1 MQNFQ
6 FHNPV
11 QIVFGAGEIS
21 KLAQFSSKYGCRPLV
36 MFGKS
41 SAQKSGLA
49 DKALKILTDFGLD
62 PIPFFGIEP
71 NPRVTSCDAAAC
83 LAREKSCDH
92 VIAIGGGSVMDAAKV
107 TSAAILSGRP
117 TWDHVLK
124 KASNDEALPI
134 IMVPTI
140 AATGS
145 EFNWGAVISNWE
157 THQKLSA
164 YSPAFFPK
172 VSIIDPELQVTTPPN
187 TTAYGGV
194 DIMIHVLETYL
205 SCLEDANPL
214 QDRITEGICKTVIHY
229 LPIAM
234 ENGNDVNARAQLAWA
249 SAVAL
254 CGIPNA
260 GRPGGFI
267 IHWMEH
273 VMSAHFDIPHGLGL
287 AYLLIPMLSYFQNHF
302 QKRFELYRDNILA
315 DTELFLKS
323 VGCLTSLGQLGIPE
337 SFAQKFAD
345 DLFDQKA
352 VDGELKGYPGLT
364 KQAAMNILLGYRNY

>member
-6 FHNPV
+6 LHNPV
-11 QIVFGAGEIS
+11 QIIFGAGEVS
-21 KLAQFSSKYGCRPLV
+21 KLPQNSVRFGTRPLV

-49 DKALKILTDFGLD
+49 DRILKILTDGELD
-62 PIPFFGIEP
+62 PVPFFGVEP
-71 NPRVTSCDAAAC
+71 NPRVTSIDAAAT
-83 LAREKSCDH
+83 LGREKLCDQ
-92 VIAIGGGSVMDAAKV
+92 VIAVGGGSVMDAAKL
-107 TSAAILSGRP
+107 TAAAIITGRP
-117 TWDHVLK
+117 SWDHVLRL
-124 KASNDEALPI
+124 APNDKALPI

-145 EFNWGAVISNWE
+145 EFNWGAVISNWD

-172 VSIIDPELQVTTPPN
+172 VSILDPELTATTPTH
-187 TTAYGGV
+187 TTAYGGI

-205 SCLEDANPL
+205 SSPDNNCPI
-214 QDRITEGICKTVIHY
+214 QDRISEGICKTVIEY

-234 ENGNDVNARAQLAWA
+234 GNGLDINARAQLQWA

-254 CGIPNA
+254 CGLPNG
-260 GRPGGFI
+260 GRSGGFI

-273 VMSAHFDIPHGLGL
+273 VMSAHHDIPHGLGL
-287 AYLLIPMLSYFQNHF
+287 AYLLQPMLVYFSKYF
-302 QKRFELYRDNILA
+302 PARYDLYRSNILN
-315 DTELFLKS
+315 DTEGFLRS
-323 VGCLTSLGQLGIPE
+323 VGCLTSLEALGIPQD
-337 SFAQKFAD
+337 FAPKFAD

-352 VDGELKGYPGLT
+352 VDGVLSGYPELT
-364 KQAAMNILLGYRNY
+364 RQVAMDILLGRPNY

>member
-6 FHNPV
+6 YYNPV
-11 QIVFGAGEIS
+11 QIIFGAGEVT
-21 KLAQFSSKYGCRPLV
+21 KLPQISSKFGSRPLV

-49 DKALKILTDFGLD
+49 DRVLKLLTDSGLD
-62 PIPFFGIEP
+62 PVPFFGIEP
-71 NPRVTSCDAAAC
+71 NPRVTSCDAAAQ
-83 LAREKSCDH
+83 LAREKSCDM
-92 VIAIGGGSVMDAAKV
+92 VIAVGGGSVMDAAKI
-107 TSAAILSGRP
+107 TSAAIVTGQP
-117 TWDHVLK
+117 TWDHVLR
-124 KASNDEALPI
+124 KASNDVALPI

-164 YSPAFFPK
+164 YSLAFFPK

-187 TTAYGGV
+187 TTAYGGI

-205 SCLEDANPL
+205 SSPDENSPI
-214 QDRITEGICKTVIHY
+214 QDRITEGVCKTVIQY

-234 ENGNDVNARAQLAWA
+234 QDGLDVNARAQLAWA

-254 CGIPNA
+254 CGLPNA
-260 GRPGGFI
+260 GRPGGFV

-273 VMSAHFDIPHGLGL
+273 VMSAHYDIPHGLGL
-287 AYLLIPMLSYFQNHF
+287 AYLLVPMLSYFQHHF
-302 QKRFELYRDNILA
+302 PKRFELYRENIIE
-315 DTELFLKS
+315 DTENFLRS
-323 VGCLTSLGQLGIPE
+323 VGCLTNLGGLGIPE

-345 DLFDQKA
+345 DLFDQKS
-352 VDGELKGYPGLT
+352 VDGVLPGYPGLT

>member
-1 MQNFQ
+1 MINFQ
-6 FHNPV
+6 LHNPV
-11 QIVFGAGEIS
+11 QIVFGPGEAS
-21 KLAQFSSKYGCRPLV
+21 KLPQNSSRFGTRPLV

-41 SAQKSGLA
+41 SAQKTGLA
-49 DKALKILTDFGLD
+49 DKILKLLTDAGSE
-62 PIPFFGIEP
+62 PVPFFGIEP
-71 NPRVTSCDAAAC
+71 NPRATSCDAAAH

-92 VIAIGGGSVMDAAKV
+92 VIAVGGGSVMDAAKI
-107 TSAAILSGRP
+107 TSTAILSGRP

-124 KASNDEALPI
+124 LVPSDKALPI

-145 EFNWGAVISNWE
+145 EFNWGAVISNWD

-172 VSIIDPELQVTTPPN
+172 VSIIDPELTVTTPPH
-187 TTAYGGV
+187 TTAYGGI

-205 SCLEDANPL
+205 SCPDENSPI
-214 QDRITEGICKTVIHY
+214 QDRITEGICKTVIEY
-229 LPIAM
+229 LPKAM
-234 ENGNDVNARAQLAWA
+234 ADGFDINARSQLSWA

-254 CGIPNA
+254 CGLPNG

-287 AYLLIPMLSYFQNHF
+287 AYLLVPILSYFSRHF
-302 QKRFELYRDNILA
+302 PKRFELYRTNILP
-315 DTELFLKS
+315 DTECFLKS
-323 VGCLTSLGQLGIPE
+323 VGCLTTLGALGIPE
-337 SFAQKFAD
+337 EFAPKFAD

-352 VDGELKGYPGLT
+352 VNGQLIGYPELT
-364 KQAAMNILLGYRNY
+364 KQEVMKVLLGYRNC

>member
-1 MQNFQ
+1 MQKFQ

-11 QIVFGAGEIS
+11 QIVFGAGQIVTLPQHS
-21 KLAQFSSKYGCRPLV
+21 ARFGCRPLV

-49 DKALKILTDFGLD
+49 DRILKLLTDAGLH
-62 PIPFFGIEP
+62 PEPFFGIEP
-71 NPRVTSCDAAAC
+71 NPRVTSCDAAAQ
-83 LAREKSCDH
+83 LARQNTCDH
-92 VIAIGGGSVMDAAKV
+92 IIAVGGGSVMDAAKI
-107 TSAAILSGRP
+107 TSAAIITGRP
-117 TWDHVLK
+117 TWEHVLK
-124 KASNDEALPI
+124 RASNDNALPI

-205 SCLEDANPL
+205 SCPENESPL
-214 QDRITEGICKTVIHY
+214 QDRITEGICSTVIKY

-234 ENGNDVNARAQLAWA
+234 ENGHDVNARGQLAWA

-254 CGIPNA
+254 CGLPNA

-287 AYLLIPMLSYFQNHF
+287 AYLLLPMLRYFAKHF
-302 QKRFELYRDNILA
+302 PMRYELYRCNVLP
-315 DTELFLKS
+315 DTENFLRS
-323 VGCLTSLGQLGIPE
+323 VGCLTTLEELGIARD
-337 SFAQKFAD
+337 FAPRFAD
-345 DLFDQKA
+345 DLFDQKS
-352 VDGELKGYPGLT
+352 VDGELPGYPELT
-364 KQAAMNILLGYRNY
+364 KRAVMDILLGQPNY